1 MGSRVGD
8 IVLLILVF
16 WTQGASLRGII
27 GYDCGAPSANLT
39 TLSLI
44 DIEECDVPPQQV
56 NSTKTLIQL
65 LQIEE
70 FKSLKVIQCKVE
82 IDRTVRKCGMFSHTM
97 DVHNGKYAYIH
108 EVSQGVCQRLHSYGS
123 FELSGTFITGL
134 KSNETTTRPIVLA
147 GHVDN
152 DGECSG
158 GAYSDPYGTWGDVI
172 VLSTVKITL
181 QDYTANVRLNTNQ
194 VQLRSGVT
202 CKLNSGHCIDI
213 EGGNTFWDPMPEDTC
228 KFSDYSALYRG
239 LVEKIVDY
247 ARDPPRIT
255 YTLNAQDMVFAL
267 FRTGEYTTCGYK
279 LIRTE
284 HPKLVIFEDPP
295 EKAVFHNHGRTTS
308 FDLFTYVNS
317 KFVYVE
323 RHFYAQ
329 INQLY
334 RNILLQQ
341 CNLEYRLLQN
351 TLSIAA
357 QSPDIFAYH
366 FMKGPGYMALLA
378 GEVIHIVKCVPVEVK
393 IAQTSECYEQLPVI
407 RGNITHFLTPQ
418 THILLRQGTQ
428 VTCNALAPS
437 MYRLEGAWYRFL
449 PKPVE
454 TTPPT
459 IIKPLT
465 KPTWKYVSPGAL
477 ATTGIYTQN
486 DLDELR
492 DHIMFPAERP
502 AVLNTVVRG
511 VMGQSTFMQGGSI
524 ANLMDEASI
533 KKIVASTWEK
543 FWGKFLI
550 FGNVSAGLIG
560 IYLCARTMKLVL
572 DTLVHGYA
580 LHTVYGWS
588 IYLIGAIWDS
598 LTQLLLHLGQKKPK
612 KSNNLHTPIPTEEHE
627 LDGNFQPKWGFMN
640 KTNPPESTANSSTP
654 NQIELSHTYPLLPPR
669 EPTPQLTNYTLGL
682 KG

>member
-1 MGSRVGD
+1 MSSRLKG
-8 IVLLILVF
+8 IALLILTL
-16 WTQGASLRGII
+16 WIQKTHGII

-44 DIEECDVPPQQV
+44 DVEECDIPPQQV
-56 NSTKTLIQL
+56 NSTKAFVQL
-65 LQIEE
+65 LQIDE

-82 IDRTVRKCGMFSHTM
+82 IDRIIRKCGMFSHTM

-108 EVSQGVCQRLHSYGS
+108 EISQGACQRLHTYGS
-123 FELSGTFITGL
+123 FELSGTLITGL
-134 KSNETTTRPIVLA
+134 KSNETATRPIVLA
-147 GHVDN
+147 GHVNN

-172 VLSTVKITL
+172 VLSSVKITL
-181 QDYTANVRLNTNQ
+181 QDYTATVRLNTNR

-202 CKLNSGHCIDI
+202 CEFSAGHCTDI
-213 EGGNTFWDPMPEDTC
+213 EGGNTFWNPIPSDDC
-228 KFSDYSALYRG
+228 KLSEYSSLYRG
-239 LVEKIVDY
+239 TVDRIVDY
-247 ARDPPRIT
+247 AREPPQIT
-255 YTLNAQDMVFAL
+255 YSLNSQETIFAL
-267 FRTGEYTTCGYK
+267 IKTGEYTICGHK

-284 HPKLVIFEDPP
+284 HPKLVILE
-295 EKAVFHNHGRTTS
+295 HNPDIKISLKHKGTS
-308 FDLFTYVNS
+308 SLDLFTYVNS

-323 RHFYAQ
+323 KHIHSQ

-341 CNLEYRLLQN
+341 CNLEYKLLQN
-351 TLSIAA
+351 ALAIAA
-357 QSPDIFAYH
+357 RSPDIFAYH
-366 FMKGPGYMALLA
+366 FMRGPGYMALLA

-393 IAQTSECYEQLPVI
+393 IARTTECYEQLPVI
-407 RGNITHFLTPQ
+407 RENTTYFLTPQ

-428 VTCNALAPS
+428 ITCNALAPS
-437 MYRLEGAWYRFL
+437 MYQLEGAWYKFL

-454 TTPPT
+454 AMSPT

-511 VMGQSTFMQGGSI
+511 VMGQSTLMHGGSI
-524 ANLMDEASI
+524 SNLMDEASI
-533 KKIVASTWEK
+533 QKIVASTWDK

-560 IYLCARTMKLVL
+560 IYLCGRTIKLIL

-598 LTQLLLHLGQKKPK
+598 LTHLLLHLGNKKPK
-612 KSNNLHTPIPTEEHE
+612 NPHTPSAPVPKDESQLHE
-627 LDGNFQPKWGFMN
+627 DFQPKWGFVN
-640 KTNPPESTANSSTP
+640 EIKPPEPSESTRDKKNSQP
-654 NQIELSHTYPLLPPR
+654 TYPLLSPQ
-669 EPTPQLTNYTLGL
+669 EPTPQSTNYTLGL

>member
-1 MGSRVGD
+1 MTFRTKGVV
-8 IVLLILVF
+8 ILILIF
-16 WTQGASLRGII
+16 WTQGAYGII
-27 GYDCGAPSANLT
+27 GYDCGAPTANLT

-44 DIEECDVPPQQV
+44 DIEECDVPLLQV
-56 NSTKTLIQL
+56 NSTQVFLQL
-65 LQIEE
+65 LQIDE

-82 IDRTVRKCGMFSHTM
+82 IDRIIKKCGMFSHTM
-97 DVHNGKYAYIH
+97 DVHNGKYAYVH
-108 EVSQGVCQRLHSYGS
+108 EISQGACQRLHTYGS
-123 FELSGTFITGL
+123 FELAGTLITGL
-134 KSNETTTRPIVLA
+134 KSNETATRPIVLA

-152 DGECSG
+152 DGRCSG

-181 QDYTANVRLNTNQ
+181 QDYTAKVRLNANR

-202 CKLNSGHCIDI
+202 CELNAGHCTDI
-213 EGGNTFWDPMPEDTC
+213 EGGNTFWNPAPSDTC
-228 KFSDYSALYRG
+228 KLSDYSSLYRG
-239 LVEKIVDY
+239 TVDKIVDY
-247 ARDPPRIT
+247 TRDPPQIT
-255 YTLNAQDMVFAL
+255 YSLNSQDTVFAL
-267 FRTGEYTTCGYK
+267 TKTGEYTTCGYK

-284 HPKLVIFEDPP
+284 HPKLVIFENQP
-295 EKAVFHNHGRTTS
+295 EVKVFQNHGRTSS

-323 RHFYAQ
+323 KHVRSQ

-351 TLSIAA
+351 ALAIASR
-357 QSPDIFAYH
+357 SPDIFAYH
-366 FMKGPGYMALLA
+366 FMKGPGYMALLS

-407 RGNITHFLTPQ
+407 RENTTYFLTPQ

-428 VTCNALAPS
+428 ITCNALAPS
-437 MYRLEGAWYRFL
+437 MYQLGGAWYRFL

-454 TTPPT
+454 AIPPT
-459 IIKPLT
+459 IMKPLT

-477 ATTGIYTQN
+477 ATSGIYTQN

-511 VMGQSTFMQGGSI
+511 VMGQSTIMQGGSI
-524 ANLMDEASI
+524 ANLVDEASI
-533 KKIVASTWEK
+533 HRIVASTWQR

-550 FGNVSAGLIG
+550 FGNISAGLIG
-560 IYLCARTMKLVL
+560 IYLCVRTIKLIL

-580 LHTVYGWS
+580 LHSVYGWS
-588 IYLIGAIWDS
+588 VYLLGAIWDS
-598 LTQLLLHLGQKKPK
+598 LTQLLLHLGSKKPRK
-612 KSNNLHTPIPTEEHE
+612 TNTPSAPLPIHE
-627 LDGNFQPKWGFMN
+627 YQLNENFQSKWEFSKELN
-640 KTNPPESTANSSTP
+640 HPEPSTSAKDKRNSQS
-654 NQIELSHTYPLLPPR
+654 TYPLLPPQ
-669 EPTPQLTNYTLGL
+669 ETVPQSTNYTLEL